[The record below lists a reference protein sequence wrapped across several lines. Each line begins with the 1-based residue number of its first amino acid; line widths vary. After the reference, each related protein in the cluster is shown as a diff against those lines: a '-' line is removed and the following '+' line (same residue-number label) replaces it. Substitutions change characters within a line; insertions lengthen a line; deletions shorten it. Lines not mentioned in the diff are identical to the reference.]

1 MLFSQK
7 INGNV
12 SKFNGN
18 VSNKLRVSEF
28 RFQALSDACEVVC
41 FPRFFDACGGREGSA
56 WKKRR
61 RWCLR
66 FCEVY
71 V

>member
-7 INGNV
+7 INGND

-28 RFQALSDACEVVC
+28 RFPALSDACEVVC
-41 FPRFFDACGGREGSA
+41 FSRLFDACGGRERSA
-56 WKKRR
+56 
-61 RWCLR
+61 
-66 FCEVY
+66 
-71 V
+71 

>member
-28 RFQALSDACEVVC
+28 SFQALSDACEVVC

-56 WKKRR
+56 
-61 RWCLR
+61 
-66 FCEVY
+66 
-71 V
+71 